1 MLMSEL
7 ESNATF
13 TTTFKAGK
21 GYEAPWLVLRADTE
35 GDLNAVLEGLLETG
49 TLADVVAL
57 ANRFGKL
64 YIDAQPAPTP
74 PPAAPERNNAPPVYA
89 QSPGLNTQQA
99 QQPTTSAQGGLIPNI
114 TVHPFKAC
122 QCGNPLV
129 FKKNIVGKFGPSNVF
144 ECPMRDWQDDESKR
158 AHDSVFVKA

>member
-64 YIDAQPAPTP
+64 YIESQPAPTP
-74 PPAAPERNNAPPVYA
+74 PPAAPERNNAPSGLQPAGPAAHNGRPAGRYAAPVR
-89 QSPGLNTQQA
+89 S
-99 QQPTTSAQGGLIPNI
+99 
-114 TVHPFKAC
+114 V
-122 QCGNPLV
+122 PL
-129 FKKNIVGKFGPSNVF
+129 
-144 ECPMRDWQDDESKR
+144 R
-158 AHDSVFVKA
+158 